1 MISKRALHTGA
12 FFIAKTILSYQSLR
26 LRTAVIAR
34 RILRVATSHIATC
47 TLHIMNS
54 DRLVLE

>member
-12 FFIAKTILSYQSLR
+12 FFIAPTILGYQLLQLR
-26 LRTAVIAR
+26 VAVIAR
-34 RILRVATSHIATC
+34 RILHVATSHS
-47 TLHIMNS
+47 MNS